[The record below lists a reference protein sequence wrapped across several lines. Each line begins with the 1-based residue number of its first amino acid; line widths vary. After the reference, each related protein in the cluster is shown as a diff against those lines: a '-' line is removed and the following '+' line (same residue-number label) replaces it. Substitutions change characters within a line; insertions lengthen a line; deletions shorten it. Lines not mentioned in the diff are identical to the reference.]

1 MERTRKLTAI
11 GILDI
16 VSGALVFVIVVAILA
31 AETMSGEFEVANL
44 LVGVLFIASAILAL
58 IGGVC
63 ALRRNNRRLVIAG
76 SLSASISVPF
86 LGLLVGVLALTSFGI
101 SKTARKVLFT
111 IFIPVWIIITPLILF
126 GLPLAIWNY

>member
-1 MERTRKLTAI
+1 MEKTGKLLLI
-11 GILDI
+11 GIFNI
-16 VSGALVFVIVVAILA
+16 VSGALVFVSFVDMLA
-31 AETMSGEFEVANL
+31 GDIMSGEFEVANL

-63 ALRRNNRRLVIAG
+63 ALRKNNRRLVIAG

-86 LGLLVGVLALTSFGI
+86 IGLLVGVLALTSFGI

-111 IFIPVWIIITPLILF
+111 IFIPVWIIITPLTIL
-126 GLPLAIWNY
+126 LPLLIWT

>member
-1 MERTRKLTAI
+1 MEKTGKLLLI
-11 GILDI
+11 GIFNI
-16 VSGALVFVIVVAILA
+16 VAGALVFVSFVDMLA
-31 AETMSGEFEVANL
+31 GDIMSGEFEVANL

-111 IFIPVWIIITPLILF
+111 IFIPVWIIITPLTIL
-126 GLPLAIWNY
+126 LPLLIWT

>member
-1 MERTRKLTAI
+1 MEKTGKLLLI
-11 GILDI
+11 GIFNI
-16 VSGALVFVIVVAILA
+16 VSGALVFVSFVDMLA
-31 AETMSGEFEVANL
+31 GDIMSGEFEVANL

-111 IFIPVWIIITPLILF
+111 IFIPVWIIITPLTIL
-126 GLPLAIWNY
+126 LPLLIWT